1 MIPNSTNLFCEPS
14 PLLTP
19 LIPSGGTLQWSADG
33 VTYQDGPAPA
43 DTDIYLRVTADF
55 DFAGAESALFEL
67 ISPASGDSLN
77 GTAGAGT
84 FTSDLIPGGLP
95 AQTYAVT
102 ITPALGYPVVFDAG
116 QLIFA

>member
-1 MIPNSTNLFCEPS
+1 MNDIALASFALA
-14 PLLTP
+14 
-19 LIPSGGTLQWSADG
+19 WSADD

-43 DTDIYLRVTADF
+43 DTDVYLRVTADF

-67 ISPASGDSLN
+67 ISPDSGDSVN
-77 GTAGAGT
+77 GTAGDGT
-84 FTSDLIPGGLP
+84 FTSDLLSGGLP

-102 ITPALGYPVVFDAG
+102 ITQTLGYPVVFDAG